1 MATKSSNLI
10 LVYLADANMEIEY
23 SCSQNTAGP
32 GLLSSNSKYIPR
44 ICNIVSTVRE
54 KICVTLRLFWQ
65 MLATVSFYLFLVFAN
80 NRTEGFI
87 TSILL
92 LDPKILSGR
101 HVVET
106 VLQPITSPIKPF
118 KFLSHENKISLM
130 FFSILF
136 VTSSYITHNAHGFS
150 FQNFPWDS
158 FSPQFVI

>member
-1 MATKSSNLI
+1 
-10 LVYLADANMEIEY
+10 
-23 SCSQNTAGP
+23 
-32 GLLSSNSKYIPR
+32 
-44 ICNIVSTVRE
+44 
-54 KICVTLRLFWQ
+54 

-150 FQNFPWDS
+150 FQNFP
-158 FSPQFVI
+158 